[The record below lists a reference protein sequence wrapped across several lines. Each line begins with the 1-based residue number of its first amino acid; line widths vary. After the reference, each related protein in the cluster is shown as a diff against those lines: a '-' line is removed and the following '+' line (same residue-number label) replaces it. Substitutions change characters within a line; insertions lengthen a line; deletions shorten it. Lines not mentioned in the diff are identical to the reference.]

1 MSETSASLLDRL
13 RDNPDE
19 ESWRQLVE
27 IYTPLIRGWLRRHL
41 QASADT
47 DDLIQ
52 DVLTVVVRRIREFH
66 REPRVGAFR
75 RWLKTITINC
85 LRDSWKSRRNK
96 PRATGNSD
104 FQEMLEQLADP
115 SSQLSQ
121 LWDQEHDKHVT
132 QKLLELIKT
141 KVEETTWRAFQRVAL
156 DGVPAEEVARELG
169 VTVNVVFISK
179 SRVLSKLRLEGAGL
193 LELS

>member
-41 QASADT
+41 QPSADT

-85 LRDSWKSRRNK
+85 LRDFWKSRRNK

-104 FQEMLEQLADP
+104 FLEVLEQLADP
-115 SSQLSQ
+115 GSQLSQ

-132 QKLLELIKT
+132 HQLLELIRT
-141 KVEETTWRAFQRVAL
+141 QFEETTWQAFQRVAL
-156 DGVPAEEVARELG
+156 DGIPADEVARELG

-179 SRVLSKLRLEGAGL
+179 SRVLSKLRQVGAGL
-193 LELS
+193 LE